1 MNLIQRV
8 SPNFTRGR
16 GGLIPDALVMHTTGN
31 TTQSGTN
38 TVLNG
43 NSGVSY
49 HFIITG
55 ADFAGH
61 GIVPSLKDGDV
72 IQFVDIADT
81 AWHSGITAIVR
92 NSGVFRNK
100 AHQVVQKRP
109 QSPNSYT
116 IGIGFGDM
124 NRNNWG
130 LTQAQIASAVSLILH
145 IQSEVMQRFNYS
157 IPLTR
162 EHIIGH
168 NQVDPVNRPNCPGPR
183 FPFDE
188 IIENLLRE
196 EHENM
201 KRYQSLAEIRKD
213 HSWAVEELQALIDN
227 GVLQGNEGG
236 GKGLDL
242 TIDMIRSIIMS
253 ARMVNQKIGRG

>member
-1 MNLIQRV
+1 
-8 SPNFTRGR
+8 
-16 GGLIPDALVMHTTGN
+16 
-31 TTQSGTN
+31 
-38 TVLNG
+38 
-43 NSGVSY
+43 
-49 HFIITG
+49 
-55 ADFAGH
+55 
-61 GIVPSLKDGDV
+61 
-72 IQFVDIADT
+72 
-81 AWHSGITAIVR
+81 
-92 NSGVFRNK
+92 
-100 AHQVVQKRP
+100 
-109 QSPNSYT
+109 
-116 IGIGFGDM
+116 M